1 MNNKFT
7 TFILTI
13 LLIVLLFGGIVL
25 GGAIYM
31 DIVGEEAINETYT
44 VGNIVTE
51 EPEEEKS
58 RNLEITKSNISSV
71 QGNTSENLQSS
82 QEVPNTNA
90 DISINKYFYNQLFG
104 NQKIIYDKM
113 LENKDNLK
121 LGNYKIE
128 FSDTFSDTLSTDD
141 GAEQLGKDYQTVLI
155 EPAILESIKQGIS
168 QYTAEE
174 TITKRSEVAD
184 VIINLLKNKLE
195 NKGVTVTALNIT
207 DLSFSEEFDT
217 AVEQKQIVEQETQ
230 KAQYELEKA
239 KVENEKKI
247 ENAKADAEV
256 MRQQNEQITDNYL
269 RLKEIENEQK
279 AIEKWN
285 GQLPTTTSDAIPF
298 INVN

>member
-1 MNNKFT
+1 MYMETKTKIIIGSIVRVIVIAMIILIASIT
-7 TFILTI
+7 TVPTGYVGVKTRFGQVQDDVIQEGFNLKAPFIES
-13 LLIVLLFGGIVL
+13 IVKIDCRTQKYEI
-25 GGAIYM
+25 AT
-31 DIVGEEAINETYT
+31 EA
-44 VGNIVTE
+44 
-51 EPEEEKS
+51 
-58 RNLEITKSNISSV
+58 SSKD
-71 QGNTSENLQSS
+71 L
-82 QEVPNTNA
+82 
-90 DISINKYFYNQLFG
+90 
-104 NQKIIYDKM
+104 QKIS
-113 LENKDNLK
+113 NLK
-121 LGNYKIE
+121 VVVNYNVDKNNANNLYKE
-128 FSDTFSDTLSTDD
+128 V
-141 GAEQLGKDYQTVLI
+141 GKDYQTVLI

-184 VIINLLKNKLE
+184 IIINLLKEKLE

-298 INVN
+298 ININ

>member
-1 MNNKFT
+1 M
-7 TFILTI
+7 
-13 LLIVLLFGGIVL
+13 
-25 GGAIYM
+25 YM
-31 DIVGEEAINETYT
+31 ETKTKIIIGSIVGVIVIAMIILVASITTVPTGYVGVKTRFGQVQDDVIQEGFNLKAPFIESIVKIDCRTQKYEIATEA
-44 VGNIVTE
+44 
-51 EPEEEKS
+51 
-58 RNLEITKSNISSV
+58 SSKD
-71 QGNTSENLQSS
+71 L
-82 QEVPNTNA
+82 
-90 DISINKYFYNQLFG
+90 
-104 NQKIIYDKM
+104 QKIS
-113 LENKDNLK
+113 NLK
-121 LGNYKIE
+121 VVVNYNVDKNNANNLYKE
-128 FSDTFSDTLSTDD
+128 V
-141 GAEQLGKDYQTVLI
+141 GKDYQTVLI

-184 VIINLLKNKLE
+184 VIINLLKEKLE

>member
-1 MNNKFT
+1 MYMETKTKIIIGSIIGVVVIGMIILIESIT
-7 TFILTI
+7 TVPTGYVGVKTRFGQVQDDVIQEGFNLKAPFIES
-13 LLIVLLFGGIVL
+13 IVKIDCRTQKYEI
-25 GGAIYM
+25 AT
-31 DIVGEEAINETYT
+31 EA
-44 VGNIVTE
+44 
-51 EPEEEKS
+51 
-58 RNLEITKSNISSV
+58 SSKD
-71 QGNTSENLQSS
+71 L
-82 QEVPNTNA
+82 
-90 DISINKYFYNQLFG
+90 
-104 NQKIIYDKM
+104 QKIS
-113 LENKDNLK
+113 NLK
-121 LGNYKIE
+121 VVVNYNVDKNNANNLYKE
-128 FSDTFSDTLSTDD
+128 V
-141 GAEQLGKDYQTVLI
+141 GKDYQTVLI

-184 VIINLLKNKLE
+184 IILNLLKNKLE

-207 DLSFSEEFDT
+207 DLNFSEEFDR

-256 MRQQNEQITDNYL
+256 MKQQNEQITDNYL
-269 RLKEIENEQK
+269 KIKEIENKQK
-279 AIEKWN
+279 AIDKWN